1 MPKRLKVL
9 LTVRPAWLLV
19 VAVAIA
25 FAGGLLIPTAPT
37 VRGPLLSVENSVLIA
52 ALVGLGV
59 LVGNL
64 YMQRGQDLARI
75 GKLEDDLKAAQK
87 DLHSFRD
94 ENSTLRDALNA
105 AASFINRVGL
115 RLMSGRGPWPQ
126 PPEQIASH
134 IDAELW
140 DDIPAGGTD

>member
-1 MPKRLKVL
+1 MSKFKVI
-9 LTVRPAWLLV
+9 VQGRPVWLLIA
-19 VAVAIA
+19 AVLAA
-25 FAGGLLIPTAPT
+25 LLVGLLIPTSPT
-37 VRGPLLSVENSVLIA
+37 FRGPLVSVENSVLIA

-75 GKLEDDLKAAQK
+75 GKLEDDLKSAQK

-94 ENSTLRDALNA
+94 ENSTLRDTLNA

-115 RLMSGRGPWPQ
+115 RLMQGRGPWPQ